1 MNNPSSAV
9 VPLRFWKLNGA
20 GNTFVGLDN
29 RRLALSEGEPR
40 ADLVRALCDGV
51 RGLATDGVLI
61 IEPPTAAGQA
71 DVRMRY
77 YNRDGSEGEMCGNG
91 ARCLALFARF
101 LGAAPERKIRIET
114 QAGLQIADMGDD
126 NRVLLAMPDIP
137 PPAPPVKIEAGSW
150 QGTVHRY
157 RVGVPHA
164 VTWISGIEPLK
175 ALDVNMLGRALRHHA
190 TFLPEG
196 ANVNFACAVKRDA
209 GNDTEAPEIVIRTYE
224 RGVECETLACG
235 TGSVATAVCAARLN
249 LTSPPVTLQVRSG
262 DLLRIHFQPLPGGGA
277 EKVVLEGPA
286 EILFCGE
293 ALWNPAARVL
303 TPPKP

>member
-1 MNNPSSAV
+1 MNNPSSAG

-29 RRLALSEGEPR
+29 RRRDLPEGEPR

-51 RGLATDGVLI
+51 RGLATDGVLL

-77 YNRDGSEGEMCGNG
+77 YNRDGSGNG

-101 LGAAPERKIRIET
+101 LGAAPERKIHIET
-114 QAGLQIADMGDD
+114 QAGLQIAEVGDD

-137 PPAPPVKIEAGSW
+137 PPLPPVEIEAGSW
-150 QGTVHRY
+150 RGALHRY

-164 VTWISGIEPLK
+164 VTWVPRLEAFE
-175 ALDVNMLGRALRHHA
+175 ALNVNTLGRALRYHDL
-190 TFLPEG
+190 FLPEG
-196 ANVNFACAVKRDA
+196 ANVNFAFAVKRS
-209 GNDTEAPEIVIRTYE
+209 GEAEKHLPDILIRTYE
-224 RGVECETLACG
+224 RGVERETLACG
-235 TGSVATAVCAARLN
+235 TGSVATAVCATRLG
-249 LTSPPVTLQVRSG
+249 LTSPPVALQVKSG
-262 DLLRIHFQPLPGGGA
+262 DLLRIHFHPTPEGGA

-286 EILFCGE
+286 EIFFQGK
-293 ALWNPAARVL
+293 ALWNPSNRTL
-303 TPPKP
+303 TPPQG